1 MEELYTLQ
9 NRGYCLGFYDGH
21 LTNISQN
28 YEYTRTLGDWLFAGS
43 IVEWDGDDAIFEIR
57 NYIDSNEEFEFLV
70 PGSLDV
76 IKLKMSDFE
85 ELFPELTL
93 ETDDIIMELA
103 IKKDY
108 SQIRDLDKR
117 KEEFIKDLHD
127 FIDEFSQTP
136 ESREFMAFFD

>member
-1 MEELYTLQ
+1 
-9 NRGYCLGFYDGH
+9 
-21 LTNISQN
+21 
-28 YEYTRTLGDWLFAGS
+28 
-43 IVEWDGDDAIFEIR
+43 
-57 NYIDSNEEFEFLV
+57 
-70 PGSLDV
+70 
-76 IKLKMSDFE
+76 MSDFE

-117 KEEFIKDLHD
+117 KDEFIKDLYD

>member
-1 MEELYTLQ
+1 
-9 NRGYCLGFYDGH
+9 
-21 LTNISQN
+21 
-28 YEYTRTLGDWLFAGS
+28 
-43 IVEWDGDDAIFEIR
+43 
-57 NYIDSNEEFEFLV
+57 
-70 PGSLDV
+70 
-76 IKLKMSDFE
+76 MSDFE

-93 ETDDIIMELA
+93 ETEDIIMELA

-117 KEEFIKDLHD
+117 KEEFIRDLHD

>member
-1 MEELYTLQ
+1 
-9 NRGYCLGFYDGH
+9 
-21 LTNISQN
+21 
-28 YEYTRTLGDWLFAGS
+28 
-43 IVEWDGDDAIFEIR
+43 
-57 NYIDSNEEFEFLV
+57 
-70 PGSLDV
+70 
-76 IKLKMSDFE
+76 MSDFE

-117 KEEFIKDLHD
+117 KEEFIKDLRD

>member
-1 MEELYTLQ
+1 
-9 NRGYCLGFYDGH
+9 
-21 LTNISQN
+21 
-28 YEYTRTLGDWLFAGS
+28 
-43 IVEWDGDDAIFEIR
+43 
-57 NYIDSNEEFEFLV
+57 
-70 PGSLDV
+70 
-76 IKLKMSDFE
+76 MSDFE

-117 KEEFIKDLHD
+117 KEQFIRDLHD

-136 ESREFMAFFD
+136 ESREFMAYFD

>member
-1 MEELYTLQ
+1 
-9 NRGYCLGFYDGH
+9 
-21 LTNISQN
+21 
-28 YEYTRTLGDWLFAGS
+28 
-43 IVEWDGDDAIFEIR
+43 
-57 NYIDSNEEFEFLV
+57 
-70 PGSLDV
+70 
-76 IKLKMSDFE
+76 MSDFE

-136 ESREFMAFFD
+136 ESREFMALFD